1 MYGVYGYISLMMKQK
16 GPHIDL
22 LDRFISGKTSPEEED
37 SLLEWFK
44 SVDSKD
50 EISAFYEQKWLES
63 SGKRVPVEIQ
73 NRMLSFI
80 KEHIHVNDEPKEIK
94 KVSIHF
100 TKVLSYAAVAIV
112 CLLIGAGAYRYNS
125 GYSKELAPND
135 YVVLADNGQRASVVL
150 PDGTKVWLNS
160 HSKLT
165 YNSDYGI
172 KDRNIKL
179 SGEAYFE
186 VAKDSSHRF
195 LVNAGGMEIEALG
208 TAFNI
213 KAYEEEEELVTTLFE
228 GSVRTSVGSKYAILK
243 PDQSAV
249 FNKNNNKF
257 IVDNRSNPL
266 YAKLWRVNE
275 LAFSGETL
283 EEISLMLN
291 RMYNVEIMFLSNKI
305 KNYSFSGVIK
315 NNSLDNVIEI
325 ISLTAPITYRS
336 VGDTIYLDER

>member
-1 MYGVYGYISLMMKQK
+1 MYSVYGYICSIMKQK
-16 GPHIDL
+16 GPHIDS
-22 LDRFISGKTSPEEED
+22 LDRFISGETSPEEEA

-44 SVDSKD
+44 SVDSK
-50 EISAFYEQKWLES
+50 EELSTFYEDKWS
-63 SGKRVPVEIQ
+63 MSAGKMVPAEIQ
-73 NRMLSFI
+73 NRMLYNI
-80 KEHIHVNDEPKEIK
+80 RGHIHSTKKFKE
-94 KVSIHF
+94 SSNMSLYF
-100 TKVLSYAAVAIV
+100 TKILSYAAIAIV
-112 CLLIGAGAYRYNS
+112 CFLIGAGVYRYSNTHT
-125 GYSKELAPND
+125 KEVVPND

-160 HSKLT
+160 HTKLT

-172 KDRNIKL
+172 KDRRITL

-186 VAKDSSHRF
+186 VAKDSVHRF

-228 GSVRTSVGSKYAILK
+228 GSVRTSVGSRYAILK

-257 IVDNRSNPL
+257 IVDNQSNPL

-283 EEISLMLN
+283 EEISLILN
-291 RMYNVEIMFLSNKI
+291 RIYNVEIRFLSNRI
-305 KNYSFSGVIK
+305 KKYSFSGVIK